1 MKYIILDNLGYAPIL
16 FRTEFRR
23 KSSCLSICASVL
35 DLATVI
41 RELLMYL
48 ILCVWLC
55 CFFDPCCSRGSSAV
69 DRGREWN
76 PLRQRLDSFDYTVR
90 QHIVGSLLFTPL
102 LLLFSILS
110 SPFWAQPLLLL
121 VYWLKSQYP
130 WFITH
135 HILKFSF
142 GWWDGEDVPLGQ
154 VLRLPLVRMILWSLH
169 VMTEPVLHL
178 KSHILR
184 MIGAKIDRALWS
196 PSSTATLWVQVSPHS
211 IFHLIVLL
219 SPDAW
224 AATGLI
230 LRIELSSRWTK

>member
-1 MKYIILDNLGYAPIL
+1 MD
-16 FRTEFRR
+16 
-23 KSSCLSICASVL
+23 
-35 DLATVI
+35 
-41 RELLMYL
+41 L

-55 CFFDPCCSRGSSAV
+55 CFFDPCCSRSSSAV

-76 PLRQRLDSFDYTVR
+76 PRRQRLDSFHS
-90 QHIVGSLLFTPL
+90 QWGSILWVPFCSLRFYFCYQ
-102 LLLFSILS
+102 LLFSIFS

-121 VYWLKSQYP
+121 VYGLKSQYP

-196 PSSTATLWVQVSPHS
+196 PSSTATFWVQVSPHS

-219 SPDAW
+219 SPDAFALW
-224 AATGLI
+224 AAAGMSLHFQLEWEDWIRMLYTVGLFW
-230 LRIELSSRWTK
+230 ELCGRSIQDGAV